1 MDKKDRYVTRGIQEM
16 NKKNP
21 LIYLKLWD
29 LYDEMDISEKDY
41 LQVFELRTKINMKG
55 IVQEIEHTQEEPQYS
70 KTYSYFTDRPVE
82 AKVYIIVEDDY
93 STMLLDNEY

>member
-1 MDKKDRYVTRGIQEM
+1 MDKKDRYITRGIQEM

-29 LYDEMDISEKDY
+29 LYDEMISEKDY
-41 LQVFELRTKINMKG
+41 LQVFELRTKISMKG

-70 KTYSYFTDRPVE
+70 KTYQYYTDTPVE
-82 AKVYIIVEDDY
+82 AKIYIIVEDDY
-93 STMLLDNEY
+93 STMLLANEY

>member
-1 MDKKDRYVTRGIQEM
+1 MDKKDRYITRGIREM

-21 LIYLKLWD
+21 LMYLKLWD

-70 KTYSYFTDRPVE
+70 KTYKYFTDGPVE

-93 STMLLDNEY
+93 STMLIANEY